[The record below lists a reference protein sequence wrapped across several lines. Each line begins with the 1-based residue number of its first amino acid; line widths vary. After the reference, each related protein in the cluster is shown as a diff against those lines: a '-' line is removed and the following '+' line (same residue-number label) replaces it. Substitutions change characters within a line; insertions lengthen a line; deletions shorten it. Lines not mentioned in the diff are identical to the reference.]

1 MAVFEW
7 DKAWWEKGN
16 SIHLIQVW
24 DTVQNEF
31 FLVTPTGCFFYQDL
45 WEELEPQDFLPFY
58 GVETSDK
65 LFWLQGLIH

>member
-1 MAVFEW
+1 MRQPGGSWLCLNGTKRAG
-7 DKAWWEKGN
+7 KGN
-16 SIHLIQVW
+16 SIHLIQGW
-24 DTVQNEF
+24 DRVQNEF

-65 LFWLQGLIH
+65 LF